1 MWRDQSGLRDGDP
14 PNLEAEQNSFPFPPP
29 SFFQGQT
36 DTLVHAYRVT
46 LVVAYLD

>member
-29 SFFQGQT
+29 SSSKDVQGEPSGQGIAFF
-36 DTLVHAYRVT
+36 DIEM
-46 LVVAYLD
+46 